1 MASSGYVDSLAFLKM
16 FNGIII
22 IIIIIIII
30 KKKVTTKRF
39 PVNSHRVYKRVLPR
53 ERVSQKIIPFLS
65 KGNNKNGFS
74 DDVTS
79 SFIVI
84 ENA

>member
-16 FNGIII
+16 FNRIII
-22 IIIIIIII
+22 IIIII
-30 KKKVTTKRF
+30 KKVTTKRF

-65 KGNNKNGFS
+65 KGNNKNGFN
-74 DDVTS
+74 DDLTS

-84 ENA
+84 EIA